1 MNDRNHQ
8 IANQIQ
14 ALDSRQ
20 VKALV
25 LSWLTVTGGSLRDFE
40 SLLEVEYAI
49 SEQPQTVD
57 CNSDETLLPQT
68 EAEMIEQS
76 LQALE
81 EYQRT
86 GKGISHDRVR
96 QWLDSLGTDR
106 PLPCPK

>member
-1 MNDRNHQ
+1 MNDHSHQ

-14 ALDSRQ
+14 ALDSHQ

-25 LSWLTVTGGSLRDFE
+25 LSWLTDTGGSLQDFE
-40 SLLEVEYAI
+40 SLLQAEY
-49 SEQPQTVD
+49 PL
-57 CNSDETLLPQT
+57 SDQPQT
-68 EAEMIEQS
+68 EAEMIEKS

-86 GKGISHDRVR
+86 GTGISHDRVR
-96 QWLDSLGTDR
+96 EWLDSLGTDQ